1 VYKRQVHYNAL
12 GSSGWLDASPWRD
25 KIEVVAGDICDRDS
39 VRTAMQGVE
48 VVFHLAALI
57 AIPYSYRAPDS
68 YIRTNVGGTLNVL
81 QSARDLGVKRIV
93 HTSTSEVYGTARQ
106 VPIDEAH
113 PLQGQSPYS
122 ASKIGADKMA
132 EAFHLSFGLPVVTVR
147 PFNTFGPRQS
157 ARAVIPTII
166 TQALNGGVVRL
177 GSLHPTRDLNYVSNT
192 VDGFLRAALE
202 PAAIG
207 RTVNLGSGREISI
220 GDLAALIG
228 RLMDSPITVVSE
240 DQRIRPENSEVE
252 RLLASNAL
260 AASCLLYTSCSLGVH
275 RFSPQAQT
283 PAGEHFVAHRVFQ
296 LRHVM
301 HGDFLAA
308 LAAQMCIRDSIAGE
322 SRHSFHPDS
331 HADRFMQPYQPTR
344 RV

>member
-1 VYKRQVHYNAL
+1 MKDFEVKTVLVTGAGGFIGSHLAERLAELNAKVRAMVHYNAL

-260 AASCLLYTSCSLGVH
+260 AASLLKWQPAIGLEEGLRRTIEWVKANREKYRPNTYT
-275 RFSPQAQT
+275 
-283 PAGEHFVAHRVFQ
+283 
-296 LRHVM
+296 
-301 HGDFLAA
+301 
-308 LAAQMCIRDSIAGE
+308 I
-322 SRHSFHPDS
+322 
-331 HADRFMQPYQPTR
+331 
-344 RV
+344 